1 MKYFVFILII
11 AAVAVATVLIGRSI
25 KISHGRSSSSKMLWY
40 GRDREYYIY
49 EMLSSYFPRKNIF
62 RNLCFP
68 VKKGDEKLWTE
79 VDIVCVTHGGVVVIE
94 VKGAK
99 GHIDNPERG
108 EWTQRYGE
116 KVLKFQNPH
125 EQNHGHVIAVE
136 NALKREG
143 IMKLPIYN
151 VVVFTEQNVKF
162 RNRYKWLMRPEQ
174 IVDFVAELDDKLAMS
189 RKDIKNIDAVFE
201 KYKKQHKPT
210 AAKRRVQQNSAMR

>member
-1 MKYFVFILII
+1 MKYFIFILII
-11 AAVAVATVLIGRSI
+11 AAVAAVTVLIGKSI
-25 KISHGRSSSSKMLWY
+25 KVSHGRSASSKMLWY
-40 GRDREYYIY
+40 GREREYYIY

-62 RNLCFP
+62 RNLSFP
-68 VKKGDEKLWTE
+68 VKKGEERLWTE

-99 GHIDNPERG
+99 GQIDNPESG

-116 KVLKFQNPH
+116 KVLTFQNPH

-136 NALKREG
+136 NALKRAG

-162 RNRYKWLMRPEQ
+162 RYRHKWLMRPEQ
-174 IVDFVAELDDKLAMS
+174 IVDFVAELDDRFAMS
-189 RKDIKNIDAVFE
+189 GKDIKNVNAVLE
-201 KYKKQHKPT
+201 KYRRPHKPT
-210 AAKRRVQQNSAMR
+210 AAKRRADQAAAVR